1 MSRFLFLV
9 PLCILVGACSSIQ
22 VAHGPNGKVSLYD
35 SRPVHTEVG
44 IASWYKDRRTAS
56 GERFDSH
63 AMAAAH
69 KHLPFG
75 SKVRVTD
82 LKTDKSVIVRINDRG
97 PYKKG
102 RIIDLTYTAAS
113 QLGICQRGLAKVRV
127 EVLREIP
134 ILEKPNLHFKTIKVE
149 EFAESSSSSREVV
162 R

>member
-1 MSRFLFLV
+1 MSRFLFLI
-9 PLCILVGACSSIQ
+9 PLCFLVGACSSIQ
-22 VAHGPNGKVSLYD
+22 VTHSPNGKVTLYD
-35 SRPVHTEVG
+35 SKPVKTEVG

-56 GERFDSH
+56 GERFDAH

-69 KHLPFG
+69 KKLPFG

-102 RIIDLTYTAAS
+102 RIIDLTYGAAEE
-113 QLGICQRGLAKVRV
+113 LGICQRGLAKVRV
-127 EVLREIP
+127 DVLREIP
-134 ILEKPNLHFKTIKVE
+134 LMTKPNLHSKPIKVE
-149 EFAESSSSSREVV
+149 EFAESVSSSREVV